1 MKSHNFYLI
10 LQHFFYCWYFMVAPK
25 AHWGVVT
32 GLLLPPPPPPPGAT
46 PLAGCEGHYLLGG
59 GAGAGAGQLEA
70 VLATVT
76 EDRVRLV
83 VRQSK
88 SLELEIYDR

>member
-1 MKSHNFYLI
+1 
-10 LQHFFYCWYFMVAPK
+10 MVAPK

-32 GLLLPPPPPPPGAT
+32 GLVLPTPSPPPGAT

-59 GAGAGAGQLEA
+59 GAGAGAGQREA
-70 VLATVT
+70 VLATLT

>member
-1 MKSHNFYLI
+1 
-10 LQHFFYCWYFMVAPK
+10 MVAPK

-32 GLLLPPPPPPPGAT
+32 GLLLPTPSPPPGAT
-46 PLAGCEGHYLLGG
+46 PLPGCEGHYLLGG
-59 GAGAGAGQLEA
+59 GAGAGQLEA
-70 VLATVT
+70 VLATLT

>member
-1 MKSHNFYLI
+1 
-10 LQHFFYCWYFMVAPK
+10 MVAPK

-32 GLLLPPPPPPPGAT
+32 GLLLPTPSPPPGAT

-59 GAGAGAGQLEA
+59 GAGAGAGAGAGQLEA

>member
-1 MKSHNFYLI
+1 
-10 LQHFFYCWYFMVAPK
+10 MVAPK

-32 GLLLPPPPPPPGAT
+32 GLVLPTPSPPPGAT

-70 VLATVT
+70 ALATVT

>member
-1 MKSHNFYLI
+1 
-10 LQHFFYCWYFMVAPK
+10 MVAPK

-32 GLLLPPPPPPPGAT
+32 GLVLPTPSPPPGAT

-70 VLATVT
+70 ALATVT

-88 SLELEIYDR
+88 SLELQIYDR

>member
-1 MKSHNFYLI
+1 MLVLHGCPQGSLG
-10 LQHFFYCWYFMVAPK
+10 CSDWVGAP
-25 AHWGVVT
+25 HT
-32 GLLLPPPPPPPGAT
+32 LPAPGAT

-59 GAGAGAGQLEA
+59 GAGAGVGAGQLEA

-88 SLELEIYDR
+88 SLELQIYDR